1 MADTN
6 TYSYDNKAIKED
18 LLNIISNLSPRENKL
33 LYGLGTSPCT
43 GVIHEWLNDTLATAG
58 ANSAVEGASL
68 EGAATT
74 NPTRDQNYNQIFTKT
89 VSVSESDRAANAAGF
104 GDRYAYEMNK
114 KMKEFANDQEFAIM
128 RGTIACGS
136 GSAART
142 LKGIKAF
149 ASTLTTT
156 PSGVSLSE
164 STFLDYL
171 DNAWTN
177 GSTLSEVYVGSVLKR
192 RINGWTAGS
201 TKNIDS
207 EDKRLVNVVDIYE
220 SDNGIVKIFRHRYVT
235 VASTDTNYDI
245 VMINPELIKTS
256 YLRKPKHIELAKISD
271 ATRGAIVGE
280 MTLEVRHQL
289 AVSTGLKHL

>member
-18 LLNIISNLSPRENKL
+18 LLNIITNLSVRENKL

-43 GVIHEWLNDTLATAG
+43 GVIHEWLNDTLATATT
-58 ANSAVEGASL
+58 NSAVEGSSL

-74 NPTRDQNYNQIFTKT
+74 NPTRDQNYCQIFTKT

-114 KMKEFANDQEFAIM
+114 KMKEFANDQEYAIM

-156 PSGVSLSE
+156 PSGISLSE
-164 STFLDYL
+164 TTFLDYL
-171 DNAWTN
+171 DNAWTQ

-207 EDKRLVNVVDIYE
+207 EDKTAPPPSLRIQASAKQVVE
-220 SDNGIVKIFRHRYVT
+220 W
-235 VASTDTNYDI
+235 
-245 VMINPELIKTS
+245 
-256 YLRKPKHIELAKISD
+256 
-271 ATRGAIVGE
+271 
-280 MTLEVRHQL
+280 
-289 AVSTGLKHL
+289 